1 MPGVGKAAEDLNID
15 NVYTKEERNV
25 LLQDAKQK
33 LPKTDG
39 LEHLFEEVNQLIA
52 YTPTARRFHDP
63 QERQRKM
70 GLMKRFRYHHAHL
83 FFTQLRECL
92 VILRNLPNEWG
103 IPYFDE
109 YWSWHFHN
117 IADHLNYA
125 LREVDWLPEQAKPA
139 CRAPQL
145 AISEYKEYVI
155 RRARKLAEEEHHHI
169 SPRKSSVEFGRNDAG
184 DVTQM
189 LSQHCLALPL

>member
-1 MPGVGKAAEDLNID
+1 MGWRPASRAQTAPTQTMPGVGKAAEDLNID

-70 GLMKRFRYHHAHL
+70 ELMKRFRYHHAHL

-125 LREVDWLPEQAKPA
+125 LRKSIGSQNKQTGMQGASA
-139 CRAPQL
+139 CNQRVQG
-145 AISEYKEYVI
+145 I
-155 RRARKLAEEEHHHI
+155 RNTEGA
-169 SPRKSSVEFGRNDAG
+169 
-184 DVTQM
+184 
-189 LSQHCLALPL
+189 